1 MLLAPVVAHGGNQTP
16 AAYAAS
22 EHLIHYAIA
31 SRALRAKSHGPWSR
45 VNIALGN
52 MLQPSTE

>member
-31 SRALRAKSHGPWSR
+31 SRALRAKSHGPG
-45 VNIALGN
+45 VV
-52 MLQPSTE
+52 ST